1 MPTLTV
7 IGNCQAES
15 LRKLLMSTGHF
26 ESHRIPPVHELT
38 TADMPWFGELLK
50 GSDVVVAQPIRDD
63 YRGLPVGTAQAFAT
77 APPHAQ
83 QVVVPVLRFD
93 GLMPYQA
100 IIRDPDDS
108 SLNPPVVP
116 YHDLRIL
123 VAAAAS
129 SGESVAAGAA
139 NVLGRAV
146 TPAAL
151 YRNVEPEALHRNVE
165 PEALRRNV
173 GPAALRHAAA
183 MSVQQIRNREKR
195 HDTVVISNFLET
207 NPVWH
212 TVNHPNNETL
222 CVLARG
228 VLRTLGL
235 PTESITAP
243 DYEMLGELDAPIEPE
258 SADAL
263 GVDPTAVAGRESW
276 KTRNG
281 GVLDEEQIVRE
292 QLEFY
297 RQRPRLVAHG
307 LQRHADRIENLGLLA

>member
-50 GSDVVVAQPIRDD
+50 RSDVVVAQPIRDD

-129 SGESVAAGAA
+129 SGESVAAGAS

-146 TPAAL
+146 TPAD
-151 YRNVEPEALHRNVE
+151 
-165 PEALRRNV
+165 LRRNV
-173 GPAALRHAAA
+173 TPAALRRAAA

-195 HDTVVISNFLET
+195 HNTVVISNFLET

-228 VLRTLGL
+228 VLRALGL

-243 DYEMLGELDAPIEPE
+243 DYEMLGELDAPIQPE
-258 SADAL
+258 SVDAL